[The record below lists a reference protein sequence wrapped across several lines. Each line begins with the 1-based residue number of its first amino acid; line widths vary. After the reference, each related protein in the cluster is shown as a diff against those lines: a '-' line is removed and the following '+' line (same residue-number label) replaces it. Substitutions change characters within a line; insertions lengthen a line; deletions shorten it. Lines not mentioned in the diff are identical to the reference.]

1 MTLENSAIIVGFE
14 TIKKLIGR
22 VPVFYQKLAVS
33 FLCVPV
39 LFSVMHLICA
49 ASIYNYCLRFHLR
62 FPFEGMPSL
71 AFTVFWGSV
80 LAWVVFQFA
89 SASLNY
95 AAKTVAAEPDEITT
109 KTRVILCVLTIVCF
123 WLFMPFPDSLGII
136 LVTLILFLFHWLPMW
151 TSWLAGSISLIF
163 AITLVTVLLVFQND
177 TADELLWLTGFGG
190 GRNVIVLFEESGGA
204 THAKEVS
211 GCLLLR
217 TNTSLFIMPWD
228 SEKGQAWDS
237 KKGRP
242 WEEYLLKHIR
252 QIRYQEGL
260 EFNDEQKRMLKELN
274 FKHFQRSE
282 EDQPQK

>member
-1 MTLENSAIIVGFE
+1 MTLEKSAILVGFE

-49 ASIYNYCLRFHLR
+49 ASIYNYCVRFNLR

-80 LAWVVFQFA
+80 LAWVVFQLS

-95 AAKTVAAEPDEITT
+95 GAKKVAAETDEIST
-109 KTRVILCVLTIVCF
+109 KTRVIFCVLTIVCF
-123 WLFMPFPDSLGII
+123 FLFRPFPENLGII
-136 LVTLILFLFHWLPMW
+136 LVTLILFLFELLPMW
-151 TSWLAGSISLIF
+151 RSWLAGCISLIF
-163 AITLVTVLLVFQND
+163 AITLLTVLLVFQTD

-190 GRNVIVLFEESGGA
+190 GRNVFVLFEESGGA
-204 THAKEVS
+204 PHAKEVS

-217 TNTSLFIMPWD
+217 TNTSLFILPWD
-228 SEKGQAWDS
+228 SEKGRA
-237 KKGRP
+237 
-242 WEEYLLKHIR
+242 WEEYPLKHIR
-252 QIRYQEGL
+252 QIRYQE
-260 EFNDEQKRMLKELN
+260 EFNDEQKQTLKKLK
-274 FKHFQRSE
+274 FKHFQRMFE
-282 EDQPQK
+282 KDQPQE